1 MQAAP
6 SNLWLARIAW
16 HKAHHE
22 ARNMKSYILRSV
34 SSQSWIQTAE
44 GDKLCAIVYCNTSGV
59 AQLQLSCTRT
69 CPECLVVLSCSFE
82 GNIGTVQTCISFL

>member
-22 ARNMKSYILRSV
+22 VRNMKSYILRLM

-44 GDKLCAIVYCNTSGV
+44 GDKLCAIGYRNASGM
-59 AQLQLSCTRT
+59 A
-69 CPECLVVLSCSFE
+69 
-82 GNIGTVQTCISFL
+82 